1 MRDEDVE
8 RMFQAAGRIGWR
20 YEIDLLGDD
29 SIVPMRNFK
38 LSDTEHVIHELAH
51 ALLWGLD
58 INDETVIEKMGE
70 QTHTEQESQV
80 NEIEAFSVTMEVLRR
95 LGAGDEIEEAAFLDA
110 LITFQ
115 LHGFEY
121 PKEWSYPEKR
131 QEHWVRTQL
140 AEFHTTDRGKAAV
153 QTLVDLFA
161 KEGYAWD
168 T

>member
-8 RMFQAAGRIGWR
+8 RMFQAAARIGYR

-58 INDETVIEKMGE
+58 ICNEDVIKRMAQHE
-70 QTHTEQESQV
+70 HTEHEAQV

-95 LGAGDEIEEAAFLDA
+95 LGAGDEIEEDTFFDA

-121 PKEWSYPEKR
+121 PKEYSYPEKR
-131 QEHWVRTQL
+131 QHAWVRAQL
-140 AEFHTTDRGKAAV
+140 SEFHTTDRGLAAV
-153 QTLVDLFA
+153 NALVDLFA
-161 KEGYAWD
+161 KEGYTWV